1 MVRKR
6 EKQGVKP
13 STQMEVKRVNR
24 RVARTRC
31 SRDEGAHRVDQ
42 GRREE
47 AAVDAGL
54 SREEGK
60 DKKEAED
67 LGRWPRPGLVE
78 WTRHGTDEESDCA
91 CPGRRSG
98 ALLSQK
104 GVTGKKF

>member
-31 SRDEGAHRVDQ
+31 SRDEGARRADR
-42 GRREE
+42 GGREE

-67 LGRWPRPGLVE
+67 LGGSRDLGWLSGPDTERTRNRTALATEVVPFCPRRG
-78 WTRHGTDEESDCA
+78 
-91 CPGRRSG
+91 
-98 ALLSQK
+98 
-104 GVTGKKF
+104 